1 MGTLRVIIGGLAR
14 GARARFSEFT
24 VGLALATVAVSSGFI
39 SYTHICA
46 LAGAEG
52 QSWKTAHLMPL
63 CVDGQ
68 IVIGSAYFMD
78 GRNRWQ
84 KAGGLAFGVLPG
96 IGESLIANWQ
106 SGIVHGLFAAAVA
119 TVPAQAFACSA
130 FLFER
135 WLHARRSDRARACTD
150 AELLAEAL
158 ADIAGL
164 REALDAGQALA
175 DAALAAVGVTAAA
188 LAPRPEPAAPPSLPA
203 AVPWPP
209 SFGPSLPLPV
219 PSPQPARAQRPTLV
233 KTAAPLPRRPLPE
246 DEGELAALV
255 RSVKRSELQRD
266 YQVSKYQAVELR
278 RKYLT
283 DEGGQK
289 VA

>member
-1 MGTLRVIIGGLAR
+1 MDNEGRKRRWLGLL
-14 GARARFSEFT
+14 G
-24 VGLALATVAVSSGFI
+24 
-39 SYTHICA
+39 
-46 LAGAEG
+46 
-52 QSWKTAHLMPL
+52 
-63 CVDGQ
+63 
-68 IVIGSAYFMD
+68 IV
-78 GRNRWQ
+78 
-84 KAGGLAFGVLPG
+84 PG
-96 IGESLIANWQ
+96 IGESLFANWE
-106 SGIVHGLFAAAVA
+106 SGIVHGLLAASWS

-135 WLHARRSDRARACTD
+135 WLHARRADRARGRSD

-158 ADIAGL
+158 ADIGGL
-164 REALDAGQALA
+164 REALDAGQILA

-188 LAPRPEPAAPPSLPA
+188 LAPRPGPAAPPSLPA

-233 KTAAPLPRRPLPE
+233 KTAAPLTRRPLPE

-278 RKYLT
+278 RRYLT